1 MTTTALMVEVLIV
14 GVQTAIWILLSLGA
28 IFGHRWLLDLKA
40 IMKGWELP
48 GAIAALGVVYTLGV
62 FVDRVADVLFI
73 LIRPH
78 DVLLR
83 SRWISRHARAGGHD
97 QRMALRAYEKRT
109 VQFLEQVRSRV
120 RIARASVVNIP
131 LITVTATAFLLAR
144 GRVIA
149 GAAYWDILLVVLVGG
164 TLLTLVA
171 FLALGVLEVTY
182 RIRLDQAFSAWQDRQ
197 LRLFP

>member
-1 MTTTALMVEVLIV
+1 MVEVLIV
-14 GVQTAIWILLSLGA
+14 GVQTAIWILLALGA

-40 IMKGWELP
+40 IMKGWELL
-48 GAIAALGVVYTLGV
+48 GTIAALGAVYTLGV
-62 FVDRVADVLFI
+62 FVDRVADCLFI

-83 SRWISRHARAGGHD
+83 SRWISRHARAGGYD

-120 RIARASVVNIP
+120 RIARASVINIP

-144 GRVIA
+144 GPAIV
-149 GAAYWDILLVVLVGG
+149 GAVRWDILLVVLVGG
-164 TLLTLVA
+164 TFLTLVA

-182 RIRLDQAFSAWQDRQ
+182 RIRLNQAFSAWRDCPSR
-197 LRLFP
+197 RFP